1 MKSLK
6 FVVQKHDA
14 TNLHYDFRL
23 EVNEVMPSW
32 AIPKGPTLDPK
43 IKRLAMKTEDHSL
56 DYRNFE
62 GVIKEGHYGAGTVKI
77 WDKGYYFPQI
87 EENKLLIDVR
97 DFRKA
102 NKVMEQGL
110 TKGVLKF
117 HLFGKRLKGSYAL
130 VKTSYGPKS
139 WLLIKHKDE

>member
-1 MKSLK
+1 MTHLK

-23 EVNEVMPSW
+23 EVNGIMPSW

-43 IKRLAMKTEDHSL
+43 IKRLAMMTENHSL

-62 GVIKEGHYGAGTVKI
+62 GEVAEGHFGAGKVEI

-87 EENKLLIDVR
+87 EESKQLVDIK
-97 DFRKA
+97 DFNEASKM
-102 NKVMEQGL
+102 MEQGIK
-110 TKGVLKF
+110 KGGVKF

-139 WLLIKHKDE
+139 WLFIKHKDE